1 MASWLQSAAAP
12 HSFRL
17 VITTAMQ
24 LPHVQTAVIS
34 ESKIA
39 DYLLNPQ
46 HPDGAGKANFFMA
59 AGFQVTRWQELADAI
74 REAAKQSPVTRQ
86 MDSVHGRKYIV
97 EGPIQAP
104 NGGLVSIRTV
114 WIADGSDPTPRFVTA
129 YPIQPKGK
137 S

>member
-1 MASWLQSAAAP
+1 
-12 HSFRL
+12 
-17 VITTAMQ
+17 MQ

-39 DYLLNPQ
+39 DYLLDPQ
-46 HPDGAGKANFFMA
+46 HPGGAGKAKFFLA
-59 AGFQVTRWQELADAI
+59 AGFRAARWRELADAI
-74 REAAKQSPVTRQ
+74 RELVVHSPVTRR

-97 EGPIQAP
+97 EGPIRAP
-104 NGGLVSIRTV
+104 NGGRADIRTV
-114 WIADGSDPTPRFVTA
+114 WIVDGNDPAPRLVTA